1 MSTNQDAD
9 LVADLRFQNS
19 ENGLLGVVE
28 DCGQIRGG
36 DVRALLMLGSM
47 AADAIERLS
56 APLEVNDAMVV
67 AAFRAYWGAIGGV
80 DKRPFMTE
88 DTMRATLNAA
98 LTERKA

>member
-9 LVADLRFQNS
+9 LVAEALAEAIECHYPGLCNPRRNTLCDRCEAAKMLRRLS
-19 ENGLLGVVE
+19 KE
-28 DCGQIRGG
+28 
-36 DVRALLMLGSM
+36 
-47 AADAIERLS
+47 IERLS